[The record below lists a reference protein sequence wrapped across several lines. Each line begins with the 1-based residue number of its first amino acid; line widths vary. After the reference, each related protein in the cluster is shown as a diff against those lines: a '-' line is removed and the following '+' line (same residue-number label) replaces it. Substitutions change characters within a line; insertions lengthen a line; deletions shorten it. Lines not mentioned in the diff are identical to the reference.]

1 MLANNPVRT
10 VSVNLATSLPNL
22 RTLVLTNAAIPK
34 DALAHTAVT
43 LGRCRKLEHLSL
55 KGCPVQHAQHY
66 KDWIIF
72 NCKKL
77 RSLDFER
84 VHLKVGPSFLLRR
97 TETAKLTP
105 KHACTRQDREHA
117 NSLFLTAT
125 GEPTALHTSFLE
137 AAASGSAAAAPSLVS
152 SGTGTKTF
160 EPGVEPAER
169 DAGKAGRLLTK
180 EEKDRVR
187 KAIEGAESV
196 EEVRSSSLASPF
208 APAKPTLQRSLLEQ
222 AVGP

>member
-1 MLANNPVRT
+1 MHP
-10 VSVNLATSLPNL
+10 
-22 RTLVLTNAAIPK
+22 
-34 DALAHTAVT
+34 
-43 LGRCRKLEHLSL
+43 
-55 KGCPVQHAQHY
+55 
-66 KDWIIF
+66 
-72 NCKKL
+72 
-77 RSLDFER
+77 
-84 VHLKVGPSFLLRR
+84 
-97 TETAKLTP
+97 
-105 KHACTRQDREHA
+105 QDREHA
-117 NSLFLTAT
+117 NSLFLTTT